1 MEFHYTTYRS
11 PVGEIHLLTSSKG
24 LRALEMNRTY
34 PEFYLGNSRRS
45 GGEWIK
51 VKPEAHPV
59 LKQAVRALE
68 EYFEEGHPLSA
79 DIPLDLQGTPFQL
92 QVWKTLR
99 KIPFG
104 KTNSYGQVAAKIG
117 RPKSP
122 RAVGAACGSN
132 PVSLFVPCHRVV
144 ASDGG
149 LCGFGGGLDVK
160 QQLLE
165 HEGLTF

>member
-1 MEFHYTTYRS
+1 
-11 PVGEIHLLTSSKG
+11 LLE
-24 LRALEMNRTY
+24 LNRTY
-34 PEFYLGNSRRS
+34 HDFYLGNMRRS
-45 GGEWIK
+45 GGDWIK

-59 LKQAVRALE
+59 LKQAVQALE
-68 EYFEEGHPLSA
+68 VYFEEGRPLPT
-79 DIPLDLQGTPFQL
+79 DIPLDLEGTPFQL
-92 QVWKTLR
+92 QVWKALR

-144 ASDGG
+144 ASNGS

-160 QQLLE
+160 QSLLE
-165 HEGLTF
+165 HEGITF